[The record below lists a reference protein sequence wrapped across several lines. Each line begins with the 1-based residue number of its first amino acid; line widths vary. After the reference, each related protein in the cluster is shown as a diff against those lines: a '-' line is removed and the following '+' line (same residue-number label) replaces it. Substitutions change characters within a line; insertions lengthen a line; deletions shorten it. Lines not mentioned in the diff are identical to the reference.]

1 LLPRQIEALESSRV
15 IGINQVIESVIAGC
29 VASCGALLVVAGV
42 SKLYRGVRGLEDMT
56 AIRRALPM
64 PRRHWRLLGLAAG
77 SAESV
82 TGLVVC
88 SGAYPVLGGASLA
101 TLGAAFCALLIYVLV
116 KRVPGDCGCIRW
128 RTVTASSAEA
138 LTWRP
143 VARAGMLL
151 GAGLA
156 YLVISADAA
165 NVPRQYWFGGGVVAG
180 AAILVLLSLSR
191 PVRIPACRRPV
202 WRRTRTTLRALVGHE
217 TFAAMASSAGPFGP
231 MAWHRRSG
239 CTDEFWFAALAGRSG
254 EAVVFRVYQ
263 TAPGVQPA
271 VHASLRT
278 SRTPGTSWP
287 SRAITIGDALIT
299 APRQLRPASPQATGG
314 RRVEVS
320 PSP

>member
-1 LLPRQIEALESSRV
+1 MQLLSQCRPRCRRPGIFRGRPLLPRQIEALESSRV

-29 VASCGALLVVAGV
+29 VASCGAVLVVAGV
-42 SKLYRGVRGLEDMT
+42 SKLYRGMRGLEDMT

-64 PRRHWRLLGLAAG
+64 PRRHWRLFGLAAG

-116 KRVPGDCGCIRW
+116 KQVPGDCGCIRW

-165 NVPRQYWFGGGVVAG
+165 NVPRQYWFGGGGVAG
-180 AAILVLLSLSR
+180 GA
-191 PVRIPACRRPV
+191 
-202 WRRTRTTLRALVGHE
+202 
-217 TFAAMASSAGPFGP
+217 
-231 MAWHRRSG
+231 
-239 CTDEFWFAALAGRSG
+239 
-254 EAVVFRVYQ
+254 
-263 TAPGVQPA
+263 
-271 VHASLRT
+271 
-278 SRTPGTSWP
+278 
-287 SRAITIGDALIT
+287 
-299 APRQLRPASPQATGG
+299 
-314 RRVEVS
+314 
-320 PSP
+320 